1 MLLVNRGAGQM
12 LETIYRTVL
21 IYFFVLIVV
30 RLMGKREIGQLSPFD
45 FVVAIIIA
53 ELAAIPMES
62 PGLPLWKALLPMAT
76 LAFLEVLLS
85 YLALHSTTLRK
96 ILDGQPQLVIKNG
109 YVLKEELRK
118 ARYNLND
125 LLAQLREKGI
135 VHVGDVAYGILETS
149 GKLSVIPR
157 PQKRPVTP
165 QDLGITTRPEILPA
179 VLIMDGKIIKENL
192 RLAGVKEDFLHK
204 RLSQANLNPKDVF
217 LAILDTD
224 GKIFINKQKKKGKI
238 ARRKGYFSRW

>member
-1 MLLVNRGAGQM
+1 M
-12 LETIYRTVL
+12 LEIIYRTVL
-21 IYFFVLIVV
+21 IYFFVLVVV

-62 PGLPLWKALLPMAT
+62 PGLPLWKAVLPMVT

-109 YVLKEELRK
+109 YILKKELRK

-135 VHVGDVAYGILETS
+135 VHVDDVAYGILETS

-157 PQKRPVTP
+157 PKKRPVTP
-165 QDLGITTRPEILPA
+165 EDLGLTPKKEHLPVIL
-179 VLIMDGKIIKENL
+179 LMDGKIIKENL
-192 RLAGVKEDFLHK
+192 RLAGVDEVWLKK
-204 RLSQANLNPKDVF
+204 RLSRAKLEPKDIF
-217 LAILDTD
+217 LAVLGAD
-224 GKIFINKQKKKGKI
+224 GKIFINKQKSTEKNFQ
-238 ARRKGYFSRW
+238 RRGFFFGRKNIEEY